1 MSRNAAP
8 LPLPRVAPRVLRQ
21 EVLTALRAAI
31 LDGSIAPG
39 DRLLEAE
46 VAARMG
52 VSRAPVREAM
62 RQLEQEGLIATQA
75 HRGAIVRGLPDDEV
89 DAVYEL
95 RAVIEGRAIER
106 ACRYATPDDLAAL
119 DLLVAEMEA
128 ARTAGATDELAELDL
143 RFHRALIELSGYG
156 LLRQVWSSLDGLVRT
171 RTHAAISDTESA
183 AGYFLAASASS
194 HAVLVAAIR
203 AGDPERAA
211 ALAHRHVLEVP
222 ERLRAA
228 GTSATRPA

>member
-1 MSRNAAP
+1 MTRDVAP
-8 LPLPRVAPRVLRQ
+8 LPLPRVAHRVLRE
-21 EVLTALRAAI
+21 EVLAALRAAI
-31 LDGSIAPG
+31 LDGSIAAG
-39 DRLLEAE
+39 DRLLEAD

-106 ACRYATPDDLAAL
+106 ACRAATPDDLAAL

-128 ARTAGATDELAELDL
+128 ARVAGATDELAELDL
-143 RFHRALIELSGYG
+143 RFHRALIDLSGYG

-171 RTHAAISDTESA
+171 RTHAAISDTETA

-194 HAVLVAAIR
+194 HALLVAAIR
-203 AGDPERAA
+203 SGDPERAA
-211 ALAHRHVLEVP
+211 TLARRHVLEVP

-228 GTSATRPA
+228 GSGPARQD